1 MIFHLQR
8 FSLHDGD
15 GIRTLIFFKGC
26 PLRCFWCSNP
36 ESQSFSAELLFDQ
49 RKCIGCQ
56 ECVKRS
62 QRGEFTV
69 QDGKIVLDRSRVTQA
84 NIFANICPTKAITV
98 VGEERTA
105 QEILAEIAKD
115 ELFYQNSGGGVTL
128 SGGEPFAQ
136 PDLLGELLHGLK
148 QAGIRTAV
156 ETCLHVPYE
165 AIAQHVGLI
174 DMFLAD
180 VKHVDSEIFRNATG
194 GSLNLI
200 LTNLRRLDEADA
212 PISIRIPVIPGFNH
226 SADDMRQILDF
237 VDALPHRHDVHFMP
251 YHALGSQKYTLSGR
265 LYSAPA
271 SALTDADL
279 QPYLHYA
286 QEKGLRA
293 TIGGT

>member
-1 MIFHLQR
+1 MIFHVQR

-36 ESQSFSAELLFDQ
+36 ESQSFNAELLFDS

-56 ECVKRS
+56 ECVQRS
-62 QRGEFTV
+62 QHGEFTM
-69 QDGKIVLDRSRVTQA
+69 QDGAMALDRSRLTQPER
-84 NIFANICPTKAITV
+84 FANLCPAKAISV
-98 VGEERTA
+98 VGEEMTA

-136 PDLLGELLHGLK
+136 PDLLGELLQGLK

-156 ETCLHVPYE
+156 ETCLHVQWD
-165 AIAQHVGLI
+165 AIARHVGLI

-180 VKHVDSEIFRNATG
+180 VKHVDAEIFRNATG
-194 GSLNLI
+194 GNLNLI
-200 LTNLRRLDEADA
+200 LTNLRRLDEAGA
-212 PISIRIPVIPGFNH
+212 PITIRIPVIPGFNH
-226 SADDMRQILDF
+226 SADDMRRILD
-237 VDALPHRHDVHFMP
+237 VVAALPHRHDVHFMP
-251 YHALGSQKYTLSGR
+251 YHPLGIQKYTLSGR
-265 LYSAPA
+265 ICSAPA
-271 SALTDADL
+271 SALPEAEI

-286 QEKGLRA
+286 QERGLRA
-293 TIGGT
+293 IIGG

>member
-1 MIFHLQR
+1 MVFHLQR
-8 FSLHDGD
+8 YSLHDGD

-36 ESQSFSAELLFDQ
+36 ESQSFDAELLFDP

-62 QRGEFTV
+62 QHGEFTMR
-69 QDGKIVLDRSRVTQA
+69 DGAISLDRSHLTQA
-84 NIFANICPTKAITV
+84 DIFADVCPAKAITV
-98 VGEERTA
+98 VGEEMTA

-136 PDLLGELLHGLK
+136 PGLLGELLQGLK

-165 AIAQHVGLI
+165 AIARHVGLI

-180 VKHVDSEIFRNATG
+180 VKHVDPELFRNATG
-194 GSLNLI
+194 GNLQLI
-200 LTNLRRLDEADA
+200 LTNLRRLDEAGA

-226 SADDMRQILDF
+226 SENDMKQILDF
-237 VDALPHRHDVHFMP
+237 IAVLPHRHDVHFMP
-251 YHALGSQKYTLSGR
+251 YHPLGSQKYTLSGR
-265 LYSAPA
+265 IYSAPA
-271 SALTDADL
+271 SALPEADI
-279 QPYLHYA
+279 QPYLRYA
-286 QEKGLRA
+286 QERGLRA
-293 TIGGT
+293 IIGG